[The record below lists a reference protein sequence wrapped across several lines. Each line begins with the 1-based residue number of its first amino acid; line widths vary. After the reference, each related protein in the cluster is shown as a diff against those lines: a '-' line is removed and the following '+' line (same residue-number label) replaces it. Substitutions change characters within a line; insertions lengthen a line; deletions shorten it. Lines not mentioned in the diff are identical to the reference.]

1 MDEGNF
7 TIVCTASG
15 VEDRAVALAR
25 LLGVTESDIQHTQE
39 DPQSTRNGKWP
50 LQPALPELKS
60 HRFRLLVDRHATRLQ
75 WLTPTP
81 GSLHLSFT
89 EGRNRYRMQAGG
101 KRRDK
106 LARAIGIAKHT
117 TRRDIASR
125 PIMDATAGL
134 CRDAWAMASYGC
146 PVMAFERSPWLNWMQ
161 RDALAQALA
170 NPDTQA
176 CASRLTLVHS
186 DAASWLNDWLTH
198 YSANN
203 TPAPDESTSVD
214 AVKTSPMTSPIRAI
228 YLDPMYPERKKS
240 AAVKKDMQVL
250 HQLIGADTDSDKLL
264 TAALRAA
271 QHGFIERV
279 VVKRPISSEPL
290 INPWQVSPTHTHES
304 KKTRYDVYVGQS
316 LKF

>member
-15 VEDRAVALAR
+15 AEDRAVALAR
-25 LLGVTESDIQHTQE
+25 LLGVTESDIQHTQD
-39 DPQSTRNGKWP
+39 DPQSTRNGKQSQ
-50 LQPALPELKS
+50 QPTVPEPQS
-60 HRFRLLVDRHATRLQ
+60 HRFRLLIDRHATRLQ

-106 LARAIGIAKHT
+106 LARAIGIAKDT

-146 PVMAFERSPWLNWMQ
+146 PVMAFERSAWLNWMQ

-170 NPDTQA
+170 NPDTLA

-186 DAASWLNDWLTH
+186 DAASWLDDWSKH
-198 YSANN
+198 SDANN
-203 TPAPDESTSVD
+203 ATVPDESSSVE
-214 AVKTSPMTSPIRAI
+214 AVKTSPIRAI

-240 AAVKKDMQVL
+240 AAVKKDMQIL